1 MSRAPRR
8 AVKPAM
14 VAAPPVPRSAAE
26 IIKSRNAAVF
36 VDVSALME
44 TSWTGIANVTANLA
58 RELVR
63 KLPNNCYFFARGV
76 VIDPVALLTAID
88 NAPGAYLEVLLANGY
103 AQLGAIGDFIGLA
116 PVSVGIFPNI
126 KTAHRVFDVEA
137 VVLHDLSAMLM
148 PELHQ
153 DWAAHE
159 HSRAMLRDVHSSEV
173 VCCVSA
179 ATQADALAYLGLDP
193 KNAIVSHLGVR
204 PPPAAQELPREN
216 FAIVLGT
223 IEPRKNLRLVA
234 EFMLSRPDLARKIA
248 MVFVGRRGWG
258 PAFDEVFGELL
269 THSPWKDSICF
280 TDFIGEA
287 EKWALMR
294 SARFA
299 IFPSLFEGFGLP
311 VVECMAAGC
320 PVIASRSSS
329 IVEFGLPEPM
339 YFDPFSLTDFTRA
352 FRHIETMPAPAHAA
366 LAESLRVR
374 AGEFTWDAFC
384 GRLLNAVAARLPAAS
399 GS

>member
-1 MSRAPRR
+1 MRKATNHSVETIKRR
-8 AVKPAM
+8 D
-14 VAAPPVPRSAAE
+14 
-26 IIKSRNAAVF
+26 AAVF

-63 KLPNNCYFFARGV
+63 QLPNNCYFFSRGT
-76 VIDPVALLTAID
+76 VIDPNALITAID
-88 NAPGAYLEVLLANGY
+88 SAPGSYLEVMLENGY
-103 AQLGAIGDFIGLA
+103 AQLGSIGDFIGRA
-116 PVSVGIFPNI
+116 PVSIGIFPNI
-126 KTAHRVFDVEA
+126 KTTHRSFDVEA

-153 DWAAHE
+153 EWAAHV
-159 HSRAMLRDVHSSEV
+159 HTKALIHDVNSSEV
-173 VCCVSA
+173 VCSVSA
-179 ATQADALAYLGLDP
+179 ATQADALSYLGVRP
-193 KNAIVSHLGVR
+193 ENAIVSHLGVK
-204 PPPAAQELPREN
+204 PPPGAREPMPREN

-223 IEPRKNLRLVA
+223 VEPRKNLRLVA
-234 EFMLSRPDLARKIA
+234 EFMLNRPDLAGKLA

-258 PAFDEVFGELL
+258 PAFDEVFGELM
-269 THSPWKDSICF
+269 TNSPWKDRMYF
-280 TDFIGEA
+280 TDFVSEA

-294 SARFA
+294 AARFA

-329 IVEFGLPEPM
+329 LVEFELPAPM

-352 FRHIETMPAPAHAA
+352 FRHIETMPEEEHEK
-366 LAESLRVR
+366 L
-374 AGEFTWDAFC
+374 GEQLQLQAKKFTWDAFC
-384 GRLLNAVAARLPAAS
+384 GRLLKAVVEKLPA
-399 GS
+399 

>member
-1 MSRAPRR
+1 MSK
-8 AVKPAM
+8 VTGKS
-14 VAAPPVPRSAAE
+14 VDL
-26 IIKSRNAAVF
+26 IKRRNAAVF

-63 KLPNNCYFFARGV
+63 QLPNNSYFFSRGT
-76 VIDPVALLTAID
+76 VIDPSALVTAID
-88 NAPGAYLEVLLANGY
+88 SAPGSYLEVMLENGY
-103 AQLGAIGDFIGLA
+103 AQLGSIGDFIGLS
-116 PVSVGIFPNI
+116 PVSIGIFPNI
-126 KTAHRVFDVEA
+126 KTTHRSFDIEA

-153 DWAAHE
+153 DWAAHV
-159 HSRAMLRDVHSSEV
+159 HTKALINDVNSSEV
-173 VCCVSA
+173 VCSVSA
-179 ATQADALAYLGLDP
+179 ATQADAINYLGLKP
-193 KNAIVSHLGVR
+193 ENALVSHLGVR
-204 PPPAAQELPREN
+204 PPPGVQELMPRKN
-216 FAIVLGT
+216 FAVVLGT

-234 EFMLSRPDLARKIA
+234 EFMLNRPDLASKLA

-269 THSPWKDSICF
+269 SNSPWKDRMYF
-280 TDFIGEA
+280 TDFVSEG

-329 IVEFGLPEPM
+329 LVEFELPEPM
-339 YFDPFSLTDFTRA
+339 YFDPFSLADFSRA
-352 FRHIETMPAPAHAA
+352 FRHIETMPEDEHAK
-366 LAESLRVR
+366 LAEQLRVK
-374 AGEFTWDAFC
+374 AKTFTWEAFC
-384 GRLLNAVAARLPAAS
+384 GRLLTAVAERLPAA
-399 GS
+399 

>member
-1 MSRAPRR
+1 MRKAPST
-8 AVKPAM
+8 
-14 VAAPPVPRSAAE
+14 SAEE
-26 IIKSRNAAVF
+26 IKRRNAAVF

-63 KLPNNCYFFARGV
+63 QLPNNTYFFSRGT
-76 VIDPVALLTAID
+76 VIDPGALVTAID
-88 NAPGAYLEVLLANGY
+88 SAPGSYLEVLLENGY
-103 AQLGAIGDFIGLA
+103 AQLGSIGDFIGQA

-126 KTAHRVFDVEA
+126 KTTHRSFDVEA

-153 DWAAHE
+153 DWAAHV
-159 HSRAMLRDVHSSEV
+159 HTKALINDVKSSEV
-173 VCCVSA
+173 VCSVSA
-179 ATQADALAYLGLDP
+179 ATQADAINYLGLKP
-193 KNAIVSHLGVR
+193 ENALVSHLGVR
-204 PPPAAQELPREN
+204 PPPGVQELMPRKN
-216 FAIVLGT
+216 FAVVLGT

-234 EFMLSRPDLARKIA
+234 EFMLNRPDLAGKLA

-258 PAFDEVFGELL
+258 PAFDEVFGELM
-269 THSPWKDSICF
+269 TNSPWKDRMYF
-280 TDFIGEA
+280 TDFVSDG

-329 IVEFGLPEPM
+329 LVEFELPEPM
-339 YFDPFSLTDFTRA
+339 YFDPFSLADFSRA
-352 FRHIETMPAPAHAA
+352 FRHIETMPETEHAK
-366 LAESLRVR
+366 LADQLRAR
-374 AGEFTWDAFC
+374 AKTFTWEAFC
-384 GRLLNAVAARLPAAS
+384 GRLLNAVAEKLPAAA
-399 GS
+399 

>member
-1 MSRAPRR
+1 MKRTANTSADAIRR
-8 AVKPAM
+8 
-14 VAAPPVPRSAAE
+14 RD
-26 IIKSRNAAVF
+26 AAVF

-44 TSWTGIANVTANLA
+44 TAWTGIANVTANLA

-63 KLPNNCYFFARGV
+63 QLPNNCYFFSRGT
-76 VIDPVALLTAID
+76 VIDPNALITAID
-88 NAPGAYLEVLLANGY
+88 SAPGSYLEVMLENGY
-103 AQLGAIGDFIGLA
+103 AQLGSIGDFIGRA
-116 PVSVGIFPNI
+116 PVSIGIFPNI
-126 KTAHRVFDVEA
+126 KTTHRSFDVEA

-153 DWAAHE
+153 EWAAHV
-159 HSRAMLRDVHSSEV
+159 HTKAMIHDVNSSEV
-173 VCCVSA
+173 VCSVSA
-179 ATQADALAYLGLDP
+179 ATQADAMTYLGVKP
-193 KNAIVSHLGVR
+193 ENAIVSHLGVR
-204 PPPAAQELPREN
+204 PPAGGQALAPRKN

-223 IEPRKNLRLVA
+223 VEPRKNLRLVA
-234 EFMLSRPDLARKIA
+234 EFMLNRPDVAGKLA

-269 THSPWKDSICF
+269 ANSPWKDRMYF
-280 TDFIGEA
+280 TDFVSDD

-294 SARFA
+294 AARFA

-329 IVEFGLPEPM
+329 LVEFELPEQM

-352 FRHIETMPAPAHAA
+352 FRHIETMPEDEHAR
-366 LAESLRVR
+366 LAELLRLQ
-374 AGEFTWDAFC
+374 AKKYTWEAFC
-384 GRLLNAVAARLPAAS
+384 GRLLSAVVEKLPAA
-399 GS
+399 